1 MKEAFGQAGLR
12 VQKTDKRARYFVD
25 RYVKRPAIEFYDMQ
39 KDPWEL
45 NNLAEEKKYAKRI
58 AMMKGELE
66 AWMRQQGDTGAQM
79 DVKIKK
85 Q

>member
-1 MKEAFGQAGLR
+1 MICR
-12 VQKTDKRARYFVD
+12 
-25 RYVKRPAIEFYDMQ
+25 

-45 NNLAEEKKYAKRI
+45 NNLAEEKEVCETYCYDER
-58 AMMKGELE
+58 ELE